1 MKKKKTAPDVGSAR
15 SEEKSVQAALDDVA
29 ATGPLT
35 SAERERLIAELAYFR
50 AQARGFAPGDELAD
64 WTAAEAEVDA
74 RFSARA

>member
-1 MKKKKTAPDVGSAR
+1 MGMKKKTNAPEVSAR
-15 SEEKSVQAALDDVA
+15 SEKKSIRARLDVA
-29 ATGPLT
+29 AAAPLT

-50 AQARGFAPGDELAD
+50 AEARGFAPGDELAD